1 MDGTLY
7 NSMPNH
13 AKAWMRLMN
22 EKGLQATEEE
32 FFLYEGMTG
41 AAIIDKMIRRTLGRE
56 ATEAEKKDFYA
67 LKAKYFVEMPPVS
80 LIDGAVDMVA
90 DLRRR
95 GIDTILVTGSGQ
107 NSLLSRLEVDFPGVF
122 PAEKRVTSASVKR
135 GKPFPDPYLRGLE
148 LAGVNACEAI
158 AIDNAP
164 LGVASGRAA
173 DIFTVGVVTGPI
185 PAHELYAGGAHVVY
199 HSMRECADF
208 LPGLLDK
215 IETITH

>member
-13 AKAWMRLMN
+13 AKAWMRLMT
-22 EKGLQATEEE
+22 EKGVEATEEE

-41 AAIIDKMIRRTLGRE
+41 AAIIDKMIRRSLGRE
-56 ATEAEKKDFYA
+56 AAESEKKDWYA

-80 LIDGAVDMVA
+80 LIDGAIDIVA
-90 DLRRR
+90 ELRRR

-107 NSLLSRLEVDFPGVF
+107 NSLLSRLEEDFPGVF
-122 PAEKRVTSASVKR
+122 PPTKRVTSASVKR
-135 GKPFPDPYLRGLE
+135 GKPYPDPYLCGLE
-148 LAGVNACEAI
+148 LAGVRATEAI

-164 LGVASGRAA
+164 LGVASGNAA
-173 DIFTVGVVTGPI
+173 GILTVGVVTGPLE
-185 PAHELYAGGAHVVY
+185 AHDLYAGGAHVVY
-199 HSMRECADF
+199 NSMRECADF
-208 LPGLLDK
+208 LPGLLNI